1 MSPPTTPHLD
11 PTDLAN
17 LAREKLGQKKTQRL
31 LDHCK
36 ECPDCADQLLEAV
49 REQPSATGRPALSKW
64 NWISIGVLIV
74 ALLAVVAALWWILRS
89 ASRSPATGFEL
100 SQVAQ
105 PLRSRDPLRSPAQI
119 HVGAERD
126 CERSMI

>member
-1 MSPPTTPHLD
+1 MALMSPPNTRHPD

-17 LAREKLGQKKTQRL
+17 LAREKLGRKKTQRI

-36 ECPDCADQLLEAV
+36 ECPDCAEQLLEAV
-49 REQPSATGRPALSKW
+49 REQPLAEGRPLLSKW

-89 ASRSPATGFEL
+89 ASRPPAAGFEL
-100 SQVAQ
+100 SQFAEPLPDKPGSEWIRVAT
-105 PLRSRDPLRSPAQI
+105 
-119 HVGAERD
+119 ERD
-126 CERSMI
+126 CERPMI